1 MYLIE
6 KRNVRE
12 INSYSTMKYVCCKFT
27 ENFFSTYIFVC
38 NLKVYDSTDHLR
50 SRSPDQPPREVQRRK
65 QRQVEERRVV
75 YVGRITE
82 GITRADLRKRF
93 ETFGPI
99 EEISVHFRD
108 RG

>member
-1 MYLIE
+1 MHLFVYNNNKKKNQLF
-6 KRNVRE
+6 V
-12 INSYSTMKYVCCKFT
+12 
-27 ENFFSTYIFVC
+27 YIFQ
-38 NLKVYDSTDHLR
+38 VYDSDLR

>member
-1 MYLIE
+1 M
-6 KRNVRE
+6 
-12 INSYSTMKYVCCKFT
+12 
-27 ENFFSTYIFVC
+27 
-38 NLKVYDSTDHLR
+38 KVYDSTDRLR

>member
-1 MYLIE
+1 M
-6 KRNVRE
+6 
-12 INSYSTMKYVCCKFT
+12 
-27 ENFFSTYIFVC
+27 
-38 NLKVYDSTDHLR
+38 
-50 SRSPDQPPREVQRRK
+50 QRRK

>member
-1 MYLIE
+1 MYLKK
-6 KRNVRE
+6 KREMFVKL
-12 INSYSTMKYVCCKFT
+12 IHIYYVLYTRKF
-27 ENFFSTYIFVC
+27 FFKTYIFVC

>member
-1 MYLIE
+1 MYLI
-6 KRNVRE
+6 E

-27 ENFFSTYIFVC
+27 EIFFFKTYLFVC